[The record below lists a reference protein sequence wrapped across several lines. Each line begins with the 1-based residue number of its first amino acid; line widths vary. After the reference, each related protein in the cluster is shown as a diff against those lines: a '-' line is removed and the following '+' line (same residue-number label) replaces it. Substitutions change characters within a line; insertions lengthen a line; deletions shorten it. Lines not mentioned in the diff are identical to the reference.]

1 MIVQDFSPVGQGGR
15 PGTPR
20 YPIEYCPQSLHHLA
34 INLPSSGDECS
45 RKPEITN
52 ILVAM
57 HMELSDC
64 LLHFEIRHVKEI
76 AELETETDLLE
87 VLTHNIVY
95 VQELADLFDIGCL
108 KSF

>member
-1 MIVQDFSPVGQGGR
+1 MIVQDLSPVRKGGR
-15 PGTPR
+15 PGTPGN
-20 YPIEYCPQSLHHLA
+20 PIEYCPQSLHHLA

-57 HMELSDC
+57 HMELSDR

-87 VLTHNIVY
+87 VLTHNVIY
-95 VQELADLFDIGCL
+95 VHDLADLFDIGRF